1 MRRAVFP
8 IFAVFGAVL
17 VLSGCGWMPWRTPT
31 AAKADTPAPK
41 AIRVGMAADYPPLSF
56 REDGELVGIE
66 VDLAREVVRE
76 TGLTVTIKQLPWA
89 ELIPALQ
96 SGKIDVIMSGMSVTE
111 ARAKQITFVEPYLR
125 TGQMVLIR
133 EQDVARLG
141 QPARLRDP
149 GRRIAVVGGT
159 TGEQYARLNLKQTE
173 VVVFPSSD
181 AAAAALTAGKVDY
194 FIHDAPSIWR
204 FGMANKPD
212 GAGLVGLYTPLT
224 EEFLAWAVRKDDEKL
239 KAQLDA
245 AVLKMKQGGVVDAI
259 VRRWIETQVEVTP
272 IRAY

>member
-8 IFAVFGAVL
+8 ILALLGAVL
-17 VLSGCGWMPWRTPT
+17 VLAGCGWMPWRTT
-31 AAKADTPAPK
+31 GAAKSEMPAPQ
-41 AIRVGMAADYPPLSF
+41 AIRIGMAANYPPLSF

-76 TGLTVTIKQLPWA
+76 TGLSVTIKQLPWA
-89 ELIPALQ
+89 DLIPALQ

-111 ARAKQITFVEPYLR
+111 ARAKQVTFVEPYLR
-125 TGQMVLIR
+125 TGQMVLVR
-133 EQDVARLG
+133 EQDVAPLG
-141 QPARLRDP
+141 QPARLRDA

-159 TGEQYARLNLKQTE
+159 TGEQYVRTSLAQAQ
-173 VVVFPSSD
+173 VVVFDDSGS
-181 AAAAALTAGKVDY
+181 AVRALSAGKVDY

-204 FGMANKPD
+204 FSVPNNAD

-224 EEFLAWAVRKDDEKL
+224 EEFLAWAVRKGDEKL
-239 KAQLDA
+239 KAQLDT
-245 AVLKMKQGGVVDAI
+245 AVLKMKQSGVVDAI